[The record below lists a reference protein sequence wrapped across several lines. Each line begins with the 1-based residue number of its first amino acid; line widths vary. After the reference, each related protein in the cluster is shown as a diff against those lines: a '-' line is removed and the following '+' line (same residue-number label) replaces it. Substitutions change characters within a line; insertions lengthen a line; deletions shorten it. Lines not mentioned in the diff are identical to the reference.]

1 MIVASAPL
9 LRGTAGTSREGSRK
23 RRIVS
28 QHQVARILLPCSGP
42 DSVIED
48 SNPVSGKDCE
58 VRSTLASPYLEAAVH
73 SSNRF
78 PIIFALGR
86 GSSYDVLFASHF
98 QTIQQGPTKTPGT
111 HSTCSNVVAVVAAIA
126 VHLQKAAF
134 GRRCSVV
141 EAFASAAPLVQP

>member
-9 LRGTAGTSREGSRK
+9 LRGTCARKPIQNTDHGTDSRLTAGTSREGSRK

-58 VRSTLASPYLEAAVH
+58 VRST
-73 SSNRF
+73 
-78 PIIFALGR
+78 
-86 GSSYDVLFASHF
+86 
-98 QTIQQGPTKTPGT
+98 
-111 HSTCSNVVAVVAAIA
+111 
-126 VHLQKAAF
+126 
-134 GRRCSVV
+134 
-141 EAFASAAPLVQP
+141 SA